1 MAMVVVM
8 VIHGLEWGGM
18 ILGGVQ
24 FWAVGLTENIASP
37 KQIPGTDFVAAQN
50 GWGGVRGCCQ
60 SQGCVRFCCWACF
73 WAGTLGGWPGCV
85 LGRCPRGVFMKP
97 VSEGDFGL

>member
-8 VIHGLEWGGM
+8 MIQGLEWGGM

-50 GWGGVRGCCQ
+50 GWGGVRGGCQ
-60 SQGCVRFCCWACF
+60 SQGSVRLCCWACF
-73 WAGTLGGWPGCV
+73 WAGILGACLGGVFGGVPGGC
-85 LGRCPRGVFMKP
+85 
-97 VSEGDFGL
+97 S

>member
-8 VIHGLEWGGM
+8 VIHGLEGGM
-18 ILGGVQ
+18 IWGGVQ

-50 GWGGVRGCCQ
+50 GWGSGGAASHRDVCVSVVGRVFGRVLWAVGQGV
-60 SQGCVRFCCWACF
+60 F
-73 WAGTLGGWPGCV
+73 LGGVPGGC
-85 LGRCPRGVFMKP
+85 
-97 VSEGDFGL
+97 S